1 MIPENIEA
9 LQKESL
15 IRIVD
20 DDAEIR
26 ETLSLMLEI
35 EGWRTCAYPGAQE
48 FLVNDQPSMPGVLL
62 LDIEMGGMNGLDL
75 QIEMMEPVNVK

>member
-35 EGWRTCAYPGAQE
+35 EGWRT
-48 FLVNDQPSMPGVLL
+48 
-62 LDIEMGGMNGLDL
+62 
-75 QIEMMEPVNVK
+75 

>member
-9 LQKESL
+9 LQKESV

-35 EGWRTCAYPGAQE
+35 EG
-48 FLVNDQPSMPGVLL
+48 
-62 LDIEMGGMNGLDL
+62 
-75 QIEMMEPVNVK
+75 

>member
-48 FLVNDQPSMPGVLL
+48 FLVNDQPSTVSYTHLTLPTIRLV
-62 LDIEMGGMNGLDL
+62 
-75 QIEMMEPVNVK
+75 